1 MVQLCAAIWHQC
13 LTTSIIRFPIS
24 PQDWSLQA
32 TNLHKYSQKPH
43 AKYCFGDKRH
53 YTVALWILF
62 QHYLCNTCTLVTAY
76 VRSSRPTSHTYRDF
90 SAKHTK
96 KNWQMFKNTRLHQAR
111 QRSCASLQPN
121 CDDNDPYYCY
131 FFNSFKNNNY
141 GTTQPWLSR
150 KRAVKCVHVCAEKG
164 AEKSSKDCLSCWLLK
179 LPQ

>member
-96 KNWQMFKNTRLHQAR
+96 KTSKCLKTQDYIR
-111 QRSCASLQPN
+111 QDS
-121 CDDNDPYYCY
+121 
-131 FFNSFKNNNY
+131 
-141 GTTQPWLSR
+141 
-150 KRAVKCVHVCAEKG
+150 VHVPVCNLIAMTMTHTTVISSIPLKIIITAQHSPGCPAKG
-164 AEKSSKDCLSCWLLK
+164 L
-179 LPQ
+179 